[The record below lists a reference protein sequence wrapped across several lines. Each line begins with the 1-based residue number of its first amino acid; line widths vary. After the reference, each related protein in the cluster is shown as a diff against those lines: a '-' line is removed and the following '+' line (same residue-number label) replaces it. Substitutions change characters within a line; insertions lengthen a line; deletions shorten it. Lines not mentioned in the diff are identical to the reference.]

1 MNDTIF
7 RPHLT
12 VDGEMQA
19 SIDGIERNAWLVE
32 NILLMPKHEAWIRR
46 EVSVQRATG
55 TTRIEGAN
63 MEEEELSG
71 LMKRSPVGKLS
82 DNEQANI
89 NAIQAYEFI
98 DYLSDQ
104 PDIALDELV
113 IRELDRYFLRGA
125 SLVLTPGAYRRGENR
140 VGEYIPPSQGDVP
153 ELMRAFAAWLQQDP
167 DHIHPILRAGI
178 AHIHLVAIHPFWDGN
193 GRTARALATL
203 VLQRSPF
210 GCKKLLSLE
219 KLMSTVKE
227 DYFTGIERTLG
238 SRFDPD
244 YDATPWLRFFIRH
257 LLAHTITLTQRL
269 TEWHQLMRALYESL
283 EGMGMNHRQADGLA
297 YAARTGKITRA
308 DYMEITRA
316 SPVTASRDLAQMVQ
330 RGVLSAIGKT
340 RGRVYLFVSP
350 TVESAAGPPEEQ
362 GRLFDESQIQGGGDK

>member
-1 MNDTIF
+1 MNDSIF
-7 RPHLT
+7 RPHFT

-19 SIDGIERNAWLVE
+19 SIEGIERSGWLVE
-32 NILLMPKHEAWIRR
+32 NMLLMPKHEAWVRR

-55 TTRIEGAN
+55 TTRIEGAS

-71 LMKRSPVGKLS
+71 LMKKSPVGKLT
-82 DNEQANI
+82 DDEQANI
-89 NAIQAYEFI
+89 NAIQAYEFV

-113 IRELDRYFLRGA
+113 IRELDRYFVRGA
-125 SLVLTPGAYRRGENR
+125 SPVLTPGVYRRGENR

-153 ELMRAFAAWLQQDP
+153 DLMRAFAAWLQQDS
-167 DHIHPILRAGI
+167 DDIHPVVRAGI

-193 GRTARALATL
+193 GRTARALTTL

-227 DYFTGIERTLG
+227 DYFTAIERTLG
-238 SRFDPD
+238 THFDPD

-257 LLAHTITLTQRL
+257 LMAHTITLTQRL
-269 TEWHQLMRALYESL
+269 TEWHRQMSAVYEVL
-283 EGMGMNHRQADGLA
+283 EGMDLNHRQADGLA

-308 DYMEITRA
+308 DYMEITHA
-316 SPVTASRDLAQMVQ
+316 SPVTASRDLARLARKGLLNAM
-330 RGVLSAIGKT
+330 GKT
-340 RGRVYLFVSP
+340 RARVYLFVSP
-350 TVESAAGPPEEQ
+350 TVESTAGPPEEQ
-362 GRLFDESQIQGGGDK
+362 GRLFDEGQTRRR